1 MYIDEFE
8 TIWEEQK
15 KYHPQLTVEL
25 KTILGGRKKDGYSD
39 DGVLFHQRPL
49 RSQKHLIG
57 NCTFETNK
65 TKSPKSAIS
74 FEQFRVYQWINGV
87 EYNDK
92 KLSKNERETVANL
105 LLRKDKIKFSAIR
118 KVINRDDSY
127 YQFNYKDDV
136 KIVGTHSISSL
147 SSKKFFGEKWFDLTE
162 KEQEDIWH
170 VLFFFDDKPKLKK
183 YAVEKWNFT
192 DEKATQISKF
202 NLRDGYANLSRK
214 AIINILP
221 FLKLGYTYDVAVV
234 LGGIKSAFG
243 SEWQNLEEERKQ
255 FLLDNVLN
263 IVRSKIKGG
272 FIDELKDFL
281 VQEFKLSAKQL
292 KKLYHHSANI
302 TEQKILEKLPYG
314 TKADLEIQEI
324 RNPIVITAIFELR
337 RLINEIIERY
347 GKPDEIKIELARD
360 LKISKTKRAEIGREQ
375 KRLENENDRVKKMLN
390 EIGQVISHDNI
401 LKYKLWEECNNICPY
416 TGTKI
421 SESQLFSAD
430 IQIEHINPWSRSLN
444 DSFMNK
450 TLCLASENIFK
461 GNKTPYEFYFKEQGE
476 KKWEEVKARALSCF
490 KNKKNYPNAYS
501 KFKQFVK
508 KEYESDFISR
518 QLNDTRYISREAKK
532 YLSKICENVMVAPGQ
547 MTANL
552 RQKWGLNSILNDENT
567 KRRDDHRHHAIDA
580 LVMACSTKGHLNEL
594 SRWNRYNR
602 KPELKDF
609 PMPWQNFYT
618 HAKERVEGILVS
630 HKKRD
635 RVLTI
640 RNHTF
645 ERDGKK
651 YTNKGVAAR
660 GQLHKEFVFGKRKA
674 PGAEDSYHIRK
685 PIEALKTKKQL
696 EKVVDAAIKKLIYNR
711 IDKIGGF

>member
-1 MYIDEFE
+1 
-8 TIWEEQK
+8 
-15 KYHPQLTVEL
+15 
-25 KTILGGRKKDGYSD
+25 
-39 DGVLFHQRPL
+39 
-49 RSQKHLIG
+49 
-57 NCTFETNK
+57 
-65 TKSPKSAIS
+65 
-74 FEQFRVYQWINGV
+74 
-87 EYNDK
+87 
-92 KLSKNERETVANL
+92 
-105 LLRKDKIKFSAIR
+105 
-118 KVINRDDSY
+118 
-127 YQFNYKDDV
+127 
-136 KIVGTHSISSL
+136 
-147 SSKKFFGEKWFDLTE
+147 
-162 KEQEDIWH
+162 
-170 VLFFFDDKPKLKK
+170 
-183 YAVEKWNFT
+183 
-192 DEKATQISKF
+192 
-202 NLRDGYANLSRK
+202 LRDGYANLSRK

-711 IDKIGGF
+711 IDKLGGFEKEDRIPPETFFTTDEKGQKTPALFLPNKNGDPIPVKKIRMAENLSGAEQIKPDINQYVNPRSNHHVIIYIDKNEKLKEQVVTFWTAVERKLNKDKVFQLPLDGKQVVTTMQINDIFILGIKEDSLKFDNLTSLKNNLYRVQKLSSKFYEFRSINESKVDKNTLPYYIRIQSFGEGKTGWFTYNPIKVSISPIGQIKVSKR